1 VKLGEDCVCKS
12 QLNGQKNFAE
22 WKIQDQMAQTPESH
36 EFISQ
41 NRGAGRPSQ
50 K

>member
-1 VKLGEDCVCKS
+1 LQS